1 MLSKKNFFS
10 VLPNLIFFKC
20 TEHLI
25 AALPVWYVHSYRL
38 HGAPG
43 LRKLCSKFA
52 SFFYSAKSL
61 YNYAC
66 IFPKMCFLFIIIFI
80 RWQKSQRNK
89 TLQTCMHNNEITIKS
104 KLFNILKLKMN
115 TWHTASCKAI
125 ALHKSLDCVFS
136 HNWCHWYRMVD

>member
-1 MLSKKNFFS
+1 MILDMLSKKNFFS

-66 IFPKMCFLFIIIFI
+66 IFQKMCSLFIIILIFI
-80 RWQKSQRNK
+80 RWQKGQRNK
-89 TLQTCMHNNEITIKS
+89 TLQKCMHNHKITIKS
-104 KLFNILKLKMN
+104 KLCNIFKLKILMHD
-115 TWHTASCKAI
+115 TLPVVKP
-125 ALHKSLDCVFS
+125 
-136 HNWCHWYRMVD
+136 